1 MVFKVGFDY
10 HQQEDETLDADSTR
24 LDLRATREKKKEKYL
39 IRWFA
44 CLWLSKVCRRIKLTF
59 SERVHLK
66 YHFRRVQKPFEVFLA
81 KRPWFISAIRPTWIS
96 ENLVQTQEERGGE
109 RRMMERLKSVCLVSQ
124 ARDAYGIFEK
134 STSTLQGLLV
144 ESYKC
149 VYICSFVSL
158 RVDRKNFKRIYLS
171 LALSISQIAK
181 RELVRTKR
189 TAIFNHSIFHGKI
202 SEKIGNFVHL
212 TCTCKI

>member
-1 MVFKVGFDY
+1 MQTVGWSFGPSVGY
-10 HQQEDETLDADSTR
+10 GNPWSLRWVLIIINKRMRHSTPTQLDSPR
-24 LDLRATREKKKEKYL
+24 LEGHARKKKEKYL

-109 RRMMERLKSVCLVSQ
+109 RRMMERLKPVCLVSQ

-158 RVDRKNFKRIYLS
+158 RGDRKNFKRIS
-171 LALSISQIAK
+171 LNAS
-181 RELVRTKR
+181 
-189 TAIFNHSIFHGKI
+189 
-202 SEKIGNFVHL
+202 
-212 TCTCKI
+212 